1 MASRKWRYGFKK
13 KKFLLSQ
20 NINLIRVREYPL
32 KLLSEND
39 VIVIIGRS
47 LEKKHLDEILKKIY
61 RFIDNKTKAKIN
73 YYHTKTL
80 FINEELFKKYRIY
93 CPSTFPEKSLLK
105 THPLIAK

>member
-1 MASRKWRYGFKK
+1 MPIG
-13 KKFLLSQ
+13 
-20 NINLIRVREYPL
+20 NTINLPALPQVTPFS
-32 KLLSEND
+32 LSA
-39 VIVIIGRS
+39 S
-47 LEKKHLDEILKKIY
+47 LINLSSY
-61 RFIDNKTKAKIN
+61 KTKAKIN